1 MDLIINAAVWF
12 SIAIVF
18 ISTVITKAAAERI
31 MLDATSNISITSAPS
46 LEMNSGRSHDS
57 IGEAY
62 ACMQINVLRSTLLRN
77 LQLESVPPF
86 AGTEE

>member
-1 MDLIINAAVWF
+1 MDLINAAVWF

-31 MLDATSNISITSAPS
+31 MLDATSSISITSAPS
-46 LEMNSGRSHDS
+46 LEMNCGRSHHS

-62 ACMQINVLRSTLLRN
+62 ACMQINVLRNTLLRN

-86 AGTEE
+86 TDTEE

>member
-1 MDLIINAAVWF
+1 MDLINAAVWF

-46 LEMNSGRSHDS
+46 DLEMNCGRSHDS

-62 ACMQINVLRSTLLRN
+62 ACMQINVLRNTLLRN